1 MGSSSRS
8 ASSQTT
14 NNTSTTFGIQG
25 ANNGLVINGS
35 GNTITDGGAFK
46 LIGDFVDTLPIF
58 FSQGAGM
65 VSDGF
70 NAVTDVAMMG
80 ERQTEQAFNTAT
92 NLYGQ
97 SVDLQ
102 RDMVREN
109 GNVLD
114 SAFALGNELFR
125 GGADLLASITG
136 NQDAANARAF
146 NAVNDVALMG
156 VDVAKIGERQNQ
168 NFLNA
173 AVDLFGE
180 TNSAQQDM
188 IRVGANALTEF
199 GDLQARGFETYTNA
213 TRDNLSDSLKFADG
227 AVAINAAV
235 SQASMDNSKSLATTV
250 ADALAKAND
259 NNTFLAGTA
268 MTNSADLAES
278 LTKTALDAGNQAN
291 KDATGQLQRGFD
303 SMMGFAEQFS
313 RSDGAALAESNNKT
327 MLYMLGGTALVAGA
341 VMFMGRK

>member
-14 NNTSTTFGIQG
+14 NNTSNTFGIQG

-35 GNTITDGGAFK
+35 GNTVTDGGAFK
-46 LIGDFVDTLPIF
+46 LIGDFVDSLPVY

-65 VSDGF
+65 ITDGF

-80 ERQTEQAFNTAT
+80 ERQ
-92 NLYGQ
+92 
-97 SVDLQ
+97 
-102 RDMVREN
+102 
-109 GNVLD
+109 
-114 SAFALGNELFR
+114 NE
-125 GGADLLASITG
+125 
-136 NQDAANARAF
+136 
-146 NAVNDVALMG
+146 
-156 VDVAKIGERQNQ
+156 

-188 IRVGANALTEF
+188 YRVSTNALTEF
-199 GDLQARGFETYTNA
+199 GDMQSRGFETYTNA
-213 TRDNLSDSLKFADG
+213 TRDNFSDSLKFADG
-227 AVAINAAV
+227 AVAVNAAV
-235 SQASMDNSKSLATTV
+235 SQASMDNSKSLATVV
-250 ADALAKAND
+250 ADALARANE
-259 NNTFLAGTA
+259 NNTYLAGSA
-268 MTNSADLAES
+268 MNNSADLAES
-278 LTKTALDAGNQAN
+278 LTKVALDSGNQAN

-327 MLYMLGGTALVAGA
+327 MLYMLGGTALIAGA
-341 VMFMGRK
+341 VLLAGRK

>member
-1 MGSSSRS
+1 MGSKSSS

-35 GNTITDGGAFK
+35 GNTVTDGGAFD
-46 LIGDFVDTLPIF
+46 IVGRIVDIF
-58 FSQGAGM
+58 PNLFGQGVSM
-65 VSDGF
+65 VGDGF
-70 NAVTDVAMMG
+70 NAVTDVAMIG

-136 NQDAANARAF
+136 NQDAANNRAF
-146 NAVNDVALMG
+146 NAVSDVALM
-156 VDVAKIGERQNQ
+156 GERQNQ

-199 GDLQARGFETYTNA
+199 GDLQSRSFETYTNA

-250 ADALAKAND
+250 ADALARANE
-259 NNTFLAGTA
+259 NNTYLSNSA
-268 MTNSADLAES
+268 MNNSADLAES

-327 MLYMLGGTALVAGA
+327 MLYMLGGTALIAGA
-341 VMFMGRK
+341 VLLAGRK

>member
-35 GNTITDGGAFK
+35 GNTITDGGAFDIVSNIADMFPQ
-46 LIGDFVDTLPIF
+46 L

-80 ERQTEQAFNTAT
+80 ERQ
-92 NLYGQ
+92 
-97 SVDLQ
+97 
-102 RDMVREN
+102 
-109 GNVLD
+109 
-114 SAFALGNELFR
+114 NE
-125 GGADLLASITG
+125 S
-136 NQDAANARAF
+136 
-146 NAVNDVALMG
+146 
-156 VDVAKIGERQNQ
+156 
-168 NFLNA
+168 FLNA

-188 IRVGANALTEF
+188 FRVGANALTEF
-199 GDLQARGFETYTNA
+199 GDLQSRSYETYTNA

-227 AVAINAAV
+227 AVAINAEV

-250 ADALAKAND
+250 ADALARANE
-259 NNTFLAGTA
+259 NNTYLAGTA

-278 LTKTALDAGNQAN
+278 LTKTALDSGNQAN
-291 KDATGQLQRGFD
+291 KDATSQLQRGFD

-327 MLYMLGGTALVAGA
+327 MLYMLGGTALIAGA

>member
-1 MGSSSRS
+1 
-8 ASSQTT
+8 
-14 NNTSTTFGIQG
+14 
-25 ANNGLVINGS
+25 
-35 GNTITDGGAFK
+35 
-46 LIGDFVDTLPIF
+46 
-58 FSQGAGM
+58 M

-136 NQDAANARAF
+136 NQDAANNRAF
-146 NAVNDVALMG
+146 NAVSDVALM
-156 VDVAKIGERQNQ
+156 GERQNQ

-268 MTNSADLAES
+268 MSNSAGLAES

-327 MLYMLGGTALVAGA
+327 MLYMLGGTALIAGA
-341 VMFMGRK
+341 VMLAGRK

>member
-1 MGSSSRS
+1 
-8 ASSQTT
+8 
-14 NNTSTTFGIQG
+14 
-25 ANNGLVINGS
+25 
-35 GNTITDGGAFK
+35 
-46 LIGDFVDTLPIF
+46 
-58 FSQGAGM
+58 M

-136 NQDAANARAF
+136 NQDAANNRAF
-146 NAVNDVALMG
+146 NAVSDVALM
-156 VDVAKIGERQNQ
+156 GERQNQ

-268 MTNSADLAES
+268 MSNSADLAES

>member
-35 GNTITDGGAFK
+35 GNTVTDGGAFDIVSNIADMFPQ
-46 LIGDFVDTLPIF
+46 L

-80 ERQTEQAFNTAT
+80 ERQ
-92 NLYGQ
+92 
-97 SVDLQ
+97 
-102 RDMVREN
+102 
-109 GNVLD
+109 
-114 SAFALGNELFR
+114 NE
-125 GGADLLASITG
+125 S
-136 NQDAANARAF
+136 
-146 NAVNDVALMG
+146 
-156 VDVAKIGERQNQ
+156 
-168 NFLNA
+168 FLNA

-188 IRVGANALTEF
+188 FRVGANALTEF
-199 GDLQARGFETYTNA
+199 GDLQSRSYETYTNA

-250 ADALAKAND
+250 ADALARANE
-259 NNTFLAGTA
+259 NNTYLAGTA

-278 LTKTALDAGNQAN
+278 LTKTALDSGNQAN
-291 KDATGQLQRGFD
+291 KDATSQLQRGFD

>member
-136 NQDAANARAF
+136 NQDAANNRAF
-146 NAVNDVALMG
+146 NAVSDVALM
-156 VDVAKIGERQNQ
+156 GERQNQ

-199 GDLQARGFETYTNA
+199 GDLQSRGFETYTNA

-268 MTNSADLAES
+268 MSNSAGLAES

>member
-1 MGSSSRS
+1 
-8 ASSQTT
+8 
-14 NNTSTTFGIQG
+14 
-25 ANNGLVINGS
+25 
-35 GNTITDGGAFK
+35 
-46 LIGDFVDTLPIF
+46 
-58 FSQGAGM
+58 AGM

-80 ERQTEQAFNTAT
+80 ERQ
-92 NLYGQ
+92 
-97 SVDLQ
+97 
-102 RDMVREN
+102 
-109 GNVLD
+109 
-114 SAFALGNELFR
+114 NE
-125 GGADLLASITG
+125 S
-136 NQDAANARAF
+136 
-146 NAVNDVALMG
+146 
-156 VDVAKIGERQNQ
+156 
-168 NFLNA
+168 FLNA

-188 IRVGANALTEF
+188 FRVGANALTEF
-199 GDLQARGFETYTNA
+199 GDLQSRSFETYTNA

-250 ADALAKAND
+250 ADALARANE
-259 NNTFLAGTA
+259 NNTYLAGTA

>member
-1 MGSSSRS
+1 MGSKSSS

-35 GNTITDGGAFK
+35 GNTVTDGGAFD
-46 LIGDFVDTLPIF
+46 IVGRIVDIF
-58 FSQGAGM
+58 PNLFGQGVSM
-65 VSDGF
+65 VGDGF

-136 NQDAANARAF
+136 NQDAANNRAF
-146 NAVNDVALMG
+146 NAVSDVALM
-156 VDVAKIGERQNQ
+156 GERQNQ